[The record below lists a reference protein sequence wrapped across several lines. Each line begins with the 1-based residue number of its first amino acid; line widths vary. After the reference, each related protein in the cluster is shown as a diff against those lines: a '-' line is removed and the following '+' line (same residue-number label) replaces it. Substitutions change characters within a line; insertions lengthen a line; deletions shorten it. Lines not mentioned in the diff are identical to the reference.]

1 MTKVIPV
8 KKTDAEKAEETV
20 EFQERTA
27 RIAAE
32 YKAKS
37 NKPRKPLVGEATSM
51 RERIL
56 ALSLFP
62 NVFNKY
68 HS

>member
-8 KKTDAEKAEETV
+8 KKTDAEKAEETK
-20 EFQERTA
+20 EFQEQVA
-27 RIAAE
+27 RISAE
-32 YKAKS
+32 YKAKP

-62 NVFNKY
+62 NVINKY